1 MKTVENERIA
11 FSQEMFREFN
21 AMKENHK
28 NEYES
33 LERKYKELET
43 LLSDRPSRVEDVTK
57 IKELINIQT
66 KLDQEITIYHKKMET
81 ANEIVKYLNLKL
93 ENYKETYDIFKPNDV
108 PFNNNNK
115 TISFS
120 AESQH
125 MIDYYKGKEV

>member
-1 MKTVENERIA
+1 
-11 FSQEMFREFN
+11 
-21 AMKENHK
+21 MKEHHK

-81 ANEIVKYLNLKL
+81 ANEIVKYLNL
-93 ENYKETYDIFKPNDV
+93 
-108 PFNNNNK
+108 
-115 TISFS
+115 
-120 AESQH
+120 
-125 MIDYYKGKEV
+125 

>member
-81 ANEIVKYLNLKL
+81 ANEIVKYLNL
-93 ENYKETYDIFKPNDV
+93 
-108 PFNNNNK
+108 
-115 TISFS
+115 
-120 AESQH
+120 
-125 MIDYYKGKEV
+125 